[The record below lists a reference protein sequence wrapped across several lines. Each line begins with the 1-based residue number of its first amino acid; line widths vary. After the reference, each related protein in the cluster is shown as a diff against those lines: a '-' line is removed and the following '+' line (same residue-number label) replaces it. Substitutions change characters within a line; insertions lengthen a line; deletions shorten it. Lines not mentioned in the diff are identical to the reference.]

1 MKVAE
6 AWRFPELC
14 KQVKRKCAL
23 LFQQKLRALLQEYL
37 VTGEECSNSAEKQKR
52 DTSRGV
58 PKCSNT
64 RVTRAPACGARKRY
78 GSRASRRIY
87 CLRFFP
93 CCAACRKHFEFAYH
107 TFQFVNQSARARLLE
122 HVHQLPVIARRSLFA
137 SLKTV
142 KHFVAFRAVIR
153 KNFARIGQLIR
164 RRNQAHIS

>member
-64 RVTRAPACGARKRY
+64 RVTGVRCAEAIWIACFRAHFLLKIF
-78 GSRASRRIY
+78 SLLRR
-87 CLRFFP
+87 
-93 CCAACRKHFEFAYH
+93 
-107 TFQFVNQSARARLLE
+107 
-122 HVHQLPVIARRSLFA
+122 LPQ
-137 SLKTV
+137 
-142 KHFVAFRAVIR
+142 AFRV
-153 KNFARIGQLIR
+153 
-164 RRNQAHIS
+164 